1 MVTVMTVEIAL
12 PHPSKFTVEVHL
24 ELPKPQH
31 MMSAV
36 ELKFAEDLAIIEVIN
51 RYQNGEFDQFLS

>member
-1 MVTVMTVEIAL
+1 MATVMTVQIAL
-12 PHPSKFTVEVHL
+12 PHPSKFIVEVHV
-24 ELPKPQH
+24 ELPRPQE